1 MRATFAGMPA
11 INAKRTSG
19 SGRTACPT
27 PATATIRA
35 LIERAKCVRP
45 DEGDHQRQ
53 SGPNASD
60 LMREIIRGN
69 QRRSEVIRAKCVRPD
84 EGDHQRQ
91 SEAIRGFVTPRSPKK
106 KRVLLWILRDAI
118 PARIVV
124 INERLMVSTARAT
137 QAGSQPR
144 RTACGRTLT
153 TAPEQRAKRGTPW

>member
-69 QRRSEVIRAKCVRPD
+69 QGAD
-84 EGDHQRQ
+84 
-91 SEAIRGFVTPRSPKK
+91 
-106 KRVLLWILRDAI
+106 
-118 PARIVV
+118 
-124 INERLMVSTARAT
+124 
-137 QAGSQPR
+137 
-144 RTACGRTLT
+144 
-153 TAPEQRAKRGTPW
+153 

>member
-53 SGPNASD
+53 S
-60 LMREIIRGN
+60 
-69 QRRSEVIRAKCVRPD
+69 
-84 EGDHQRQ
+84 
-91 SEAIRGFVTPRSPKK
+91 EAIRGHQGQMRQT
-106 KRVLLWILRDAI
+106 
-118 PARIVV
+118 
-124 INERLMVSTARAT
+124 
-137 QAGSQPR
+137 
-144 RTACGRTLT
+144 
-153 TAPEQRAKRGTPW
+153 